1 MRIILA
7 EAPFSYDEALV
18 KGERFFPLGIGYI
31 AAYVRQ
37 KPNRE
42 VHLFVDTLEEF
53 QRLIASCP
61 PDVLGLSAMT
71 SSYPA
76 SAKMAEMAKAVNP
89 QCSVIIGGQHA
100 TSVGSQLFAE
110 ASAIDFIAMGE
121 GEVMMDRF
129 LEEIETGRRDWASV
143 PGLISREQRLLTP
156 VRQPPP
162 LKGLDELP
170 FPARDLLSLDA
181 FTSHA
186 HMRFG
191 KRTASLISS
200 RGCPWKCSYCSSF
213 VTMSRLFRPRSPQ
226 NVVDEMEE
234 MNRRWNIDNFIFWD
248 DVFTVV
254 HDRVFAFCD
263 ELKRRNLNVTWWC
276 MSRTDR
282 MTKQLT
288 RAMADAGCVMI
299 SFGIESGSPATLKR
313 IRKQVNLQVV
323 EEAIHYTREAGIK
336 AQGTFI
342 LGLPFETR
350 EDMDTTVQFAKKS
363 GVDLALF
370 FSFTP
375 YPGTEEWG
383 YVPDEAKPKS
393 IEEWHTFVCNTRR
406 SRSWNPRFS
415 DAELAAIVAA
425 AHREFYFRPSQIL
438 QIGRS
443 IRSLHELRAYM
454 ESALSLTWST
464 MRPAAL

>member
-1 MRIILA
+1 
-7 EAPFSYDEALV
+7 
-18 KGERFFPLGIGYI
+18 
-31 AAYVRQ
+31 
-37 KPNRE
+37 
-42 VHLFVDTLEEF
+42 
-53 QRLIASCP
+53 
-61 PDVLGLSAMT
+61 
-71 SSYPA
+71 
-76 SAKMAEMAKAVNP
+76 
-89 QCSVIIGGQHA
+89 
-100 TSVGSQLFAE
+100 
-110 ASAIDFIAMGE
+110 
-121 GEVMMDRF
+121 
-129 LEEIETGRRDWASV
+129 
-143 PGLISREQRLLTP
+143 
-156 VRQPPP
+156 
-162 LKGLDELP
+162 
-170 FPARDLLSLDA
+170 
-181 FTSHA
+181 
-186 HMRFG
+186 
-191 KRTASLISS
+191 
-200 RGCPWKCSYCSSF
+200 
-213 VTMSRLFRPRSPQ
+213 
-226 NVVDEMEE
+226 
-234 MNRRWNIDNFIFWD
+234 
-248 DVFTVV
+248 
-254 HDRVFAFCD
+254 
-263 ELKRRNLNVTWWC
+263 

-313 IRKQVNLQVV
+313 IRKQVNLKVV
-323 EEAIHYTREAGIK
+323 EEAIHYTREAGIR

-383 YVPDEAKPKS
+383 YVPDELKPKS

-464 MRPAAL
+464 LRPAAV